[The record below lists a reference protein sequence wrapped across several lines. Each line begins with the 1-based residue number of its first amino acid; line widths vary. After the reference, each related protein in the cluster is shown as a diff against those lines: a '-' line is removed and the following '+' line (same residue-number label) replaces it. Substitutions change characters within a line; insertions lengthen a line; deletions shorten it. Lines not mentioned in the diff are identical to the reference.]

1 MKRTVAIIAGG
12 DSSEHEVSMNS
23 AKGIY
28 SFIDKEKYNLYI
40 VELSKK
46 AWEAVLADGTR
57 SKIDKNDFS
66 FMDGDKKVKPDF
78 AYITIHGTPG
88 ENGILQGYFELLDI
102 PYSTCDVLVSA
113 MTFSKFT
120 LNQYLKGFGI
130 RVAESM
136 LVNKRFGI
144 EDKDVIEKIG
154 LPCFIKPNAS
164 GSSFGV
170 TKVKTADQIQSALKA
185 AFAESDDVMIEAFMD
200 GIELAN
206 GCYKTKNK
214 SVVFPITEVVSD
226 NEFFDYNAKYKGEVT
241 EITPARLSPELTERV
256 KKLTSAVY
264 DILGCKGIVRVD
276 YIITEGEKINMLEI
290 NTTPGM
296 TATSFI
302 PQQVKAAG
310 LDIKDVMTDIIEE
323 GLEKYSKQTFI
334 TIKTESHENT

>member
-1 MKRTVAIIAGG
+1 MKRIIAIVAGG
-12 DSSEHEVSMNS
+12 DSSEHDVSMRS
-23 AKGIY
+23 AEGIY
-28 SFIDKEKYNLYI
+28 SFIDKDKYTLYM
-40 VELSKK
+40 VELTKK
-46 AWEAVLADGTR
+46 KWEALLPDGSR
-57 SKIDKNDFS
+57 APIDKNDFS
-66 FMDGDKKVKPDF
+66 FSHDGQKVKPDF

-88 ENGILQGYFELLDI
+88 ENGILQGYFELLGI

-120 LNQYLKGFGI
+120 LNQYLKGFGV
-130 RVAESM
+130 RVAESL
-136 LVNKRFGI
+136 LVNKRHGI
-144 EDKDVIEKIG
+144 SDEDVIEKIG

-170 TKVKTADQIQSALKA
+170 TKVKTADQIQPALKE

-206 GCYKTKNK
+206 GCYKTKDK
-214 SVVFPITEVVSD
+214 SVVLPITEVVSK

-241 EITPARLSPELTERV
+241 EITPARLSPELTDRV
-256 KKLTSAVY
+256 QKLTSAIY

-302 PQQVKAAG
+302 PQQVRAAG
-310 LDIKDVMTDIIEE
+310 IDIKDVMTDIIEDSFQ
-323 GLEKYSKQTFI
+323 K
-334 TIKTESHENT
+334 

>member
-28 SFIDKEKYNLYI
+28 SFIDKERYNLYI

-46 AWEAVLADGTR
+46 AWEAVLADGSR
-57 SKIDKNDFS
+57 STVDKNDFS
-66 FMDGDKKVKPDF
+66 FMDGDKKIKPDF

-88 ENGILQGYFELLDI
+88 ENGILQGYFELLGI

-144 EDKDVIEKIG
+144 DDKDVVEKIG

-170 TKVKTADQIQSALKA
+170 TKVKTVEQIQPALQA

-206 GCYKTKNK
+206 GCYKTKDK

-226 NEFFDYNAKYKGEVT
+226 KEFFDYNAKYKGEVT

-256 KKLTSAVY
+256 KKLTSAIY
-264 DILGCKGIVRVD
+264 DILGCKGIVRID

-323 GLEKYSKQTFI
+323 GLSKSN
-334 TIKTESHENT
+334 K

>member
-12 DSSEHEVSMNS
+12 DSSEYEVSLNS

-57 SKIDKNDFS
+57 AKIDKNDFS
-66 FMDGDKKVKPDF
+66 FMDGDNKIIPDF

-88 ENGILQGYFELLDI
+88 ENGILQGYFELLGI

-113 MTFSKFT
+113 LTFSKFT
-120 LNQYLKGFGI
+120 LNQYLKSFGV

-136 LVNKRFGI
+136 LVYKKTGI
-144 EDKDVIEKIG
+144 SDDIVIEKIG

-170 TKVKTADQIQSALKA
+170 TKVKTREQIQPALEA

-206 GCYKTKNK
+206 GCYKTKDK

-241 EITPARLSPELTERV
+241 EITPARLSDELTERV
-256 KKLTSAVY
+256 KKLTSAIY
-264 DILGCKGIVRVD
+264 DILRCKGIVRID

-310 LDIKDVMTDIIEE
+310 LDIKDVMTDIIED
-323 GLEKYSKQTFI
+323 GMKNVAK
-334 TIKTESHENT
+334 

>member
-170 TKVKTADQIQSALKA
+170 TKVKTADQIQPALKA

-241 EITPARLSPELTERV
+241 EITPARLSSELTERV

-323 GLEKYSKQTFI
+323 GLEKYSK
-334 TIKTESHENT
+334 

>member
-144 EDKDVIEKIG
+144 EDKDVIDKIG

-170 TKVKTADQIQSALKA
+170 TKVKTADQIQPALKA

-323 GLEKYSKQTFI
+323 GLEKYSK
-334 TIKTESHENT
+334 

>member
-46 AWEAVLADGTR
+46 AWEAVLADGSR
-57 SKIDKNDFS
+57 STVDKNDFS
-66 FMDGDKKVKPDF
+66 FMDGDKKIKPDF

-144 EDKDVIEKIG
+144 EDKDVVEKIG

-170 TKVKTADQIQSALKA
+170 TKVKTVEQIQPALQA

-206 GCYKTKNK
+206 GCYKTKDK

-256 KKLTSAVY
+256 KKLTSAIY
-264 DILGCKGIVRVD
+264 DILGCKGIVRID
-276 YIITEGEKINMLEI
+276 YIITEGERINMLEI

-323 GLEKYSKQTFI
+323 GLSKSN
-334 TIKTESHENT
+334 K

>member
-28 SFIDKEKYNLYI
+28 SFIDKERYNLYI

-46 AWEAVLADGTR
+46 AWEAVLADGSR
-57 SKIDKNDFS
+57 STVDKNDFS
-66 FMDGDKKVKPDF
+66 FMDGDKKIKPDF

-144 EDKDVIEKIG
+144 EDKDVVEKIG

-170 TKVKTADQIQSALKA
+170 TKVKTVEQIQPALQA

-206 GCYKTKNK
+206 GCYKTKDK

-241 EITPARLSPELTERV
+241 EITPAAPCVIRGNATPSSPEITRKSEGLSFMRLSIWAMSPDASFMAIILSKSFANRNV
-256 KKLTSAVY
+256 VAAV
-264 DILGCKGIVRVD
+264 ILVPVRPGTL
-276 YIITEGEKINMLEI
+276 Y
-290 NTTPGM
+290 NTTG
-296 TATSFI
+296 TGETFAI
-302 PQQVKAAG
+302 AA
-310 LDIKDVMTDIIEE
+310 KC
-323 GLEKYSKQTFI
+323 
-334 TIKTESHENT
+334 

>member
-46 AWEAVLADGTR
+46 AWEAVLPDGTR
-57 SKIDKNDFS
+57 AKVDKNDFS
-66 FMDGDKKVKPDF
+66 FMDGNNKIKPDF

-88 ENGILQGYFELLDI
+88 ENGILQGYFELLDT

-136 LVNKRFGI
+136 LVNKSFGI
-144 EDKDVIEKIG
+144 DDKDVVEKIG

-170 TKVKTADQIQSALKA
+170 TKVKTVEQIQPALKA

-206 GCYKTKNK
+206 GCYKTKDK
-214 SVVFPITEVVSD
+214 SVVFPITEVMSQ
-226 NEFFDYNAKYKGEVT
+226 NEFFDYNAKYNGEVT
-241 EITPARLSPELTERV
+241 EITPARLSPELTDRV
-256 KKLTSAVY
+256 KKLTSAIY

-276 YIITEGEKINMLEI
+276 YIITEGEKINMLEV

-323 GLEKYSKQTFI
+323 GLAQKQ
-334 TIKTESHENT
+334 

>member
-46 AWEAVLADGTR
+46 AWEAVLEDGSR

-66 FMDGDKKVKPDF
+66 FMDGDKKIKPDF

-102 PYSTCDVLVSA
+102 PYSTCDVLISA

-120 LNQYLKGFGI
+120 LNQYLKGFGV

-136 LVNKRFGI
+136 LVNKHFGI
-144 EDKDVIEKIG
+144 DDKEVIEKIG

-170 TKVKTADQIQSALKA
+170 TKVKTPEQIQSALKE

-206 GCYKTKNK
+206 GCYKTKEK

-241 EITPARLSPELTERV
+241 EITPARLSPELTDRV
-256 KKLTSAVY
+256 QKLTSAIY
-264 DILGCKGIVRVD
+264 DILGCKGIVRID

-302 PQQVKAAG
+302 PQQVRAAG
-310 LDIKDVMTDIIEE
+310 IDIKDVMTDIIED
-323 GLEKYSKQTFI
+323 SI
-334 TIKTESHENT
+334 SRR